1 MSSFHSPV
9 KQAEIVELE
18 TGRVVVTY
26 PIDVPAQDTPQAKWE
41 MMERAWHYAV
51 EDGITRND
59 ARWNFSVRIVPIE
72 SNAGVS
78 RTTSSLKETGAD
90 SR

>member
-1 MSSFHSPV
+1 MNYFQSPI

-18 TGRVVVTY
+18 TGRVIVTY
-26 PIDVPAQDTPQAKWE
+26 PIDVPSQNSPQAHWE

-59 ARWNFSVRIVPIE
+59 ARWKFSVRIVPVD
-72 SNAGVS
+72 SSAGRAKATNKHNKIWS
-78 RTTSSLKETGAD
+78 D
-90 SR
+90 SE